1 MVVDILANEE
11 EITDVQT
18 HQFTNYYSV
27 NPPFGSV
34 GIIREE
40 NTGKLK
46 YMVIEPTL
54 SDRENNM
61 LEELKTDLINRM
73 SIPLSTL
80 RDKKRMEEYL
90 GVQIEKELKRH
101 SQEIVEESKKKF
113 IYYLMR
119 DFLGYGRIDILLK
132 DPHIED
138 ISCNGLNTP
147 IYVWHQNYESIQT
160 YIVYNNEA
168 ELDAAISRLAY
179 KSGHQISVARP
190 ILEGTLPEG
199 YRVHITLD
207 EVSKRGDTFSIRK
220 FRSNPFTIIDLI
232 RFGTLNTRMAAYLWV
247 LIENLRSVMICGATA
262 SGKTALLNS
271 MSMFIHPDMKVVTIE
286 EVQELRL
293 HENWIPLVA
302 RPSFHPGVEEI
313 NTFDLLKSALRQRP
327 DFIIVGEVRGEE
339 AYTLFQSIATG
350 HGGLCTI
357 HADSIK
363 SVIRRLLSRPMN
375 IPEVML
381 PLMNVMIQI
390 KRVKVGDQTSRRV
403 TKIAELTSLPEA
415 LSSQNLGSVHVHD
428 QFTWHS
434 EDDTFTDN
442 PSLDLNVLIEK
453 NEGIFE
459 LISEAR
465 HVPLEKLKEEHN
477 KREVVLK
484 WMLVNRRYLYEDVA
498 QVIRDY
504 YINPEEVYNVA
515 RMGFE
520 N

>member
-1 MVVDILANEE
+1 MEDILANEE
-11 EITDVQT
+11 ETTDVQT

-34 GIIREE
+34 GIKREE

-54 SDRENNM
+54 SDWENNL

-73 SIPLSTL
+73 DIPLSAL

-90 GVQIEKELKRH
+90 GVQIENGFKRH

-168 ELDAAISRLAY
+168 ELDAVISRLAY
-179 KSGHQISVARP
+179 NSGHQISVAHP

-220 FRSNPFTIIDLI
+220 FHSNPFTIIDLI
-232 RFGTLNTRMAAYLWV
+232 RHGTLNTRMAAYLWV

-271 MSMFIHPDMKVVTIE
+271 MSMFIHPDLKVVTIE

-293 HENWIPLVA
+293 HENWIPMVS
-302 RPSFHPGVEEI
+302 RPSFQPGVEEI
-313 NTFDLLKSALRQRP
+313 NSFDLLKSALRQRP

-381 PLMNVMIQI
+381 PLMHVMIQI

-442 PSLDLNVLIEK
+442 PSLDLDFLTEK

-520 N
+520 K